1 MYSDT
6 TRLEISVRSVLKR
19 RYSTD
24 FCILVLV
31 CGTPMSCEL
40 KIGATAPS
48 AQWRQF
54 SLGGGCQPP
63 QPPPL
68 DPPLLPRR
76 VRENVV
82 YFLFLYYPDLL

>member
-63 QPPPL
+63 QPPPGSAT
-68 DPPLLPRR
+68 
-76 VRENVV
+76 
-82 YFLFLYYPDLL
+82 DLAGPEGSCRPIRDQL